1 MKDIS
6 KLIMLVVAALAGAFA
21 LFMGND
27 PTQLFGNDDDNNNT
41 YVEPKDNP
49 KPKPKPKPN
58 PQNDLPKGNLNYI
71 PTQALGDEIIEHQYF
86 TVSYSSKQQNPEW
99 VAYELTNKRLSNSE
113 EERRNFKDDPNTE
126 SDADS
131 DVYSE
136 TGYDRGHLA
145 PAHDMA
151 FNETAM
157 EECFYMTNI
166 SPQEPDFNRGIWKS
180 LETKVRN
187 WAETEKRLYIVTGPI
202 LRKKVSSRDRMVE
215 GGPTVPSKFYKI
227 IVDYEGSERKAI
239 AFVLENKASKKS
251 LTEYAVSI
259 DEVEEM
265 TGLDFFP
272 DLSAKEE
279 KALEATFDVDLW
291 NF

>member
-6 KLIMLVVAALAGAFA
+6 KLIMLLVAALAGAFA

-27 PTQLFGNDDDNNNT
+27 PTGLFDDENNNNNNT
-41 YVEPKDNP
+41 YVEPKD
-49 KPKPKPKPN
+49 KPKPKPK

-71 PTQALGDEIIEHQYF
+71 PTQAIGDEQINHTYF
-86 TVSYSSKQQNPEW
+86 SVSYSSKHQNPEW
-99 VAYELTNKRLSNSE
+99 VAYELTNKRLSNSA
-113 EERRNFKDDPNTE
+113 EERRSFKDDPETE
-126 SDADS
+126 SDAKS

-166 SPQEPDFNRGIWKS
+166 SPQDPDFNRGIWKS
-180 LETKVRN
+180 LETKVRH

-227 IVDYEGSERKAI
+227 ILDYEGSERKAI

-251 LTEYAVSI
+251 LTTYAVSI
-259 DEVEEM
+259 DEVEEL

-291 NF
+291 EF

>member
-6 KLIMLVVAALAGAFA
+6 KLVMLLVAALAGAFA

-27 PTQLFGNDDDNNNT
+27 PVGFLEDDNNNT
-41 YVEPKDNP
+41 YIKPKD
-49 KPKPKPKPN
+49 KPKPKPS
-58 PQNDLPKGNLNYI
+58 PQNDLPKGSLNYI
-71 PTQALGDEIIEHQYF
+71 PTQILGDELIEHQYF

-99 VAYELTNKRLSNSE
+99 VAYELIGKRLRNSD
-113 EERRNFKDDPNTE
+113 EERSNFKDDPTTD

-131 DVYSE
+131 DVYNE

-151 FNETAM
+151 FDETAM

-187 WAETEKRLYIVTGPI
+187 WAEAEKRLYIVTGPI
-202 LRKKVSSRDRMVE
+202 LRKKVSSRDRMVD
-215 GGPTVPSKFYKI
+215 GGPTVPNKFYKI
-227 IVDYEGSERKAI
+227 ILDYEGADKKAI
-239 AFVLENKASKKS
+239 AFILENKGSKKS
-251 LTEYAVSI
+251 LTEFATTI
-259 DEVEEM
+259 DKVEEL

-272 DLSAKEE
+272 DLNAKEE
-279 KALEATFDVDLW
+279 KALEGSFDTDLW
-291 NF
+291 EF